1 MTDYTVRELMDL
13 ALDGLPLPAE
23 DVTDLVFAQAA
34 ARRRARRSAALLG
47 TAAAVAAVVGIA
59 GAVALLPP
67 PAGGAGQP
75 GSGAS
80 GVQGVASAPR
90 TPVAST
96 PPSGAGTSATTSRSG
111 ASGSPTDTPSAGA
124 PSTGSSG
131 STGSGGSGGSGGDFY
146 TVDAPQLAALLPP
159 GTGTVRRM
167 VEPARSTKPG
177 DVVFGHGRLD
187 GRYFIHRDSLTAY
200 LDVNSY
206 TPGTTPPQAQVGL
219 SADSC
224 TQADGTPANTDCR
237 TVTLPGG
244 ARLITLSRPAGQD
257 EPGSAHRS
265 GRGYSAY
272 LEYPDGRGVMIDDM
286 SGISGAAGYGTP
298 FAAPPLTQ
306 LQLDQL
312 VENTVWFS

>member
-23 DVTDLVFAQAA
+23 DVADLVFAQAA

-131 STGSGGSGGSGGDFY
+131 STGSGGSGGDFY

-187 GRYFIHRDSLTAY
+187 GRYFIHRDGLTAY